1 MKKALTG
8 FQQVQDGLIRLQ
20 GMAMGQ

>member
-8 FQQVQDGLIRLQ
+8 FQQVPDGLIRLQ
-20 GMAMGQ
+20 GMEMK